1 MDELADA
8 ITALLVLG
16 AAPRQPL
23 IEPLS
28 TLVARDTVLQQLR
41 ALVGAVGDVPR
52 FSEVRALTLT
62 EVVDQPAQALHKAL
76 SELPRALPFGTAEL
90 TLGDTPGLS
99 PYEQTWQRAA
109 GASVGLE
116 LYVDVLHQ
124 LPDSTAWHVLRDL
137 TDAAAALPYLDHDL
151 SEALLLTRTSAAQV
165 QEAYR
170 QLIHSGHHAVR
181 IVTADVRAR
190 VPAPSSRSDA
200 AAGRR
205 SNTAV
210 PPDGTAPA
218 VPGDRWLVATG
229 AEQHRGRVLPG
240 SLAATAL
247 AESMTRCTHT
257 VSARGAHVSI
267 VDVKAVR
274 RLLELGA
281 NGAAAVLERAAP
293 VLAGAA
299 EVAHELRE
307 TAAAAAP
314 LRSVPARSMTPPHLD
329 IITASREVLTEIT
342 ALIGQSDRLA
352 PAAPPQDLRRLAG
365 VALAVAEHVPALATA
380 LDLSIREALTNKLM
394 LVPGTTG
401 DDRTNT
407 VGWVTVTM
415 GPPREPP
422 AIAGAA
428 DHLAA
433 TVRRLPPAVH
443 RATLELGRH
452 AVTMPTTGQQ
462 ALLDARRHAGA
473 AREQLRH
480 ALAHRTSGQP
490 DVLRPTLPAHPRLSS
505 QLSPGLRR

>member
-16 AAPRQPL
+16 AAPRQSL
-23 IEPLS
+23 TEPLS

-41 ALVGAVGDVPR
+41 TLVGAVGELPR
-52 FSEVRALTLT
+52 FSEVQALTLT
-62 EVVDQPAQALHKAL
+62 EVVDRPAQALHKAL

-90 TLGDTPGLS
+90 ALGDTPGLS

-151 SEALLLTRTSAAQV
+151 SEAVLLTRTSAAQV
-165 QEAYR
+165 QEGYR

-181 IVTADVRAR
+181 IVAADVRAR
-190 VPAPSSRSDA
+190 VPAPSRRSDA
-200 AAGRR
+200 APEHRCNA
-205 SNTAV
+205 AV
-210 PPDGTAPA
+210 PSDAMAPA
-218 VPGDRWLVATG
+218 VAGDRWLVETS
-229 AEQHRGRVLPG
+229 AEQHRGALLPG
-240 SLAATAL
+240 SRAASAL
-247 AESMTRCTHT
+247 AESMTRCAHA

-267 VDVKAVR
+267 VDVRAVR

-281 NGAAAVLERAAP
+281 NSAAAVLERAAP

-299 EVAHELRE
+299 EVAHELRDS
-307 TAAAAAP
+307 AAAAAP

-329 IITASREVLTEIT
+329 LIAASREALTEIT
-342 ALIGQSDRLA
+342 ALVGQSDRLA
-352 PAAPPQDLRRLAG
+352 PTAPPQDLRRLAA

-380 LDLSIREALTNKLM
+380 LDLSIREALMNKLM

-401 DDRTNT
+401 DHRTST

-415 GPPREPP
+415 GLPREPP
-422 AIAGAA
+422 AIAGVAG
-428 DHLAA
+428 HLAA
-433 TVRRLPPAVH
+433 TVRRLPPAV
-443 RATLELGRH
+443 RLATTELGRY
-452 AVTMPTTGQQ
+452 AVTMPTAGQQ

-473 AREQLRH
+473 AREELRH
-480 ALAHRTSGQP
+480 ALAHRTTGQP

-505 QLSPGLRR
+505 QLSPGRRM